1 MAISSFDTVVNQRVE
16 KRIEDAIQALA
27 MNLVEGGARG
37 SDFAATAQEYF
48 RVIGHIYGL
57 REALKICQ
65 DVEAELIGKGS
76 GKK

>member
-1 MAISSFDTVVNQRVE
+1 MAISSFDTVVNQRVA
-16 KRIEDAIQALA
+16 KRIDEAIQTLAL
-27 MNLVEGGARG
+27 NLVDGSARG

-65 DVEAELIGKGS
+65 DVEDELIGKGPA
-76 GKK
+76 KK